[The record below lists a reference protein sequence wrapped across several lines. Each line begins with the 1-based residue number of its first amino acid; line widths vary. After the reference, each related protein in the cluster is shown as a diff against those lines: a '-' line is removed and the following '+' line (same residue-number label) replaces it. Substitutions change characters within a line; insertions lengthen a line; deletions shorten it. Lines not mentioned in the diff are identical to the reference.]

1 MNNYKV
7 VFRMTVEI
15 DEYLNFCGTINEFIS
30 AHMLC
35 LGMSVNN
42 YEHRYIWDEILTSK
56 SIKIRPFPF
65 EKTARRSI
73 SGMIIKDDYETT
85 LAYNSN
91 MGEKRKNFTIS
102 HELIHA
108 MYHLDSEN
116 KVFTDTKDTLSYS
129 LADILPEFQANIGAS
144 SILLPEPVLINEL
157 KKGTPHYFISNRYGI
172 SEQAIFMRLL
182 QQMQASFEASYVA
195 AYDTANKIM
204 NGNSKNLAIEL
215 GRNLERKILYSN
227 PFYEA
232 ITL

>member
-1 MNNYKV
+1 
-7 VFRMTVEI
+7 MTVEA
-15 DEYLNFCGTINEFIS
+15 DEYLDFCGTINEFIS

-35 LGMSVNN
+35 FGMSGNN
-42 YEHRYIWDEILTSK
+42 YDYRQIWDEILTSN

-73 SGMIIKDDYETT
+73 SGMIIKDNYETT
-85 LAYNSN
+85 LTYNSN
-91 MGEKRKNFTIS
+91 MNEKRKNFTVS

-108 MYHLDSEN
+108 MYHLNSEN
-116 KVFTDTKDTLSYS
+116 KVFTDTKDTLCYS
-129 LADILPEFQANIGAS
+129 LADLLPEFQANIGAS

-157 KKGTPHYFISNRYGI
+157 KKGTSPYFISNRYGI
-172 SEQAIFMRLL
+172 SERAIFMRLL

-195 AYDTANKIM
+195 AHATANKIM
-204 NGNSKNLAIEL
+204 NGNSKTLAIEL
-215 GRNLERKILYSN
+215 GRNLEQKTLYSN

>member
-1 MNNYKV
+1 
-7 VFRMTVEI
+7 MTVEA
-15 DEYLNFCGTINEFIS
+15 DEYLDFCGTINEFIS

-35 LGMSVNN
+35 FGMSVNN
-42 YEHRYIWDEILTSK
+42 YDYRQIWEEILTSN

-73 SGMIIKDDYETT
+73 SGMIIKDNYETT
-85 LAYNSN
+85 LTYNSN
-91 MGEKRKNFTIS
+91 MSEKRKNFTVS

-108 MYHLDSEN
+108 MYHLNSEN
-116 KVFTDTKDTLSYS
+116 KVFTDTKDTLCYS
-129 LADILPEFQANIGAS
+129 LADLLPEFQANIGAS

-157 KKGTPHYFISNRYGI
+157 KKGTSPYFISNRYGI
-172 SEQAIFMRLL
+172 SERAIFMRLL

-195 AYDTANKIM
+195 AHATANKIM
-204 NGNSKNLAIEL
+204 NGNSKTLAIEL
-215 GRNLERKILYSN
+215 GRNLEQKTLYSN